1 MMKYQGAKIESVK
14 ARTILDSR
22 GEPTVKAEIQVLG
35 MKVSASV
42 PSGTSV
48 GKYEAPVVRPAK
60 AVSVINRLGRQI
72 VKKDFASQQVFDDWL
87 KNHSSYANVTL
98 PLSIAFSRA
107 FKTLPKSR
115 KLPKL
120 MVLGFEGGVH
130 SDSSLKI
137 QEILIISKDVKQGL
151 LNYEKLKKALQ
162 KKEID
167 TDVGLE
173 GGFAPNNLN
182 DYQAFAILKKCLPA
196 STKYGIDVGGS
207 YFKQSKDSNLED
219 LIRDFKIV
227 SIEDPFSENDFK
239 SWKNFFKEFGA
250 KHLIVGDDLVATNVK
265 RLKKALLPKI
275 INAVIVKPNQ
285 IGTVSE
291 TLEFVKMARKNKLAV
306 IVSHRSGETNDSF
319 IADLAVAIKADFVKF
334 GGMARGERIAKYNRL
349 SELALIN

>member
-1 MMKYQGAKIESVK
+1 MKIKIKSIK
-14 ARTILDSR
+14 ARKILDSR
-22 GEPTVKAEIQVLG
+22 GKPTIEVEFSAGKEKVL
-35 MKVSASV
+35 ASV
-42 PSGTSV
+42 PSGTSI
-48 GKYEAPVVRPAK
+48 GKYEAKILKTEK
-60 AVSVINRLGRQI
+60 AVAIINSLAKCI
-72 VKKDFASQQVFDDWL
+72 LKKSFKSQSDFDQYL
-87 KNHSSYANVTL
+87 KEKSKFANVTL
-98 PLSIAFSRA
+98 PLSIGFCRS
-107 FKTLPKSR
+107 FKTLPKSK

-151 LNYEKLKKALQ
+151 LNYQKLKKALQ
-162 KKEID
+162 KKGID
-167 TDVGLE
+167 IDVGLE

-182 DYQAFAILKKCLPA
+182 DYQAFTILKKCLPA
-196 STKYGIDVGGS
+196 DTEYGIDVGGS
-207 YFKQSKDSNLED
+207 YFKQSKDCNLQD
-219 LIRDFKIV
+219 LIRNFKIV

-239 SWKNFFKEFGA
+239 SWKSFFKKFGA

-265 RLKKALLPKI
+265 RLKKALLPKV

-306 IVSHRSGETNDSF
+306 IVSHRSGETNDPF
-319 IADLAVAIKADFVKF
+319 IADLALAVKADFVKF

-349 SELALIN
+349 SELVL